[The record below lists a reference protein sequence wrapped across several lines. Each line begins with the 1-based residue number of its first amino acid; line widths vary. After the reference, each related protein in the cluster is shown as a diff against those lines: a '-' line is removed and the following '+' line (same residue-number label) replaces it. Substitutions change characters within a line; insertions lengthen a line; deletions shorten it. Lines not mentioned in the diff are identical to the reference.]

1 MKVIP
6 IEIISGLRGK
16 VCNHSDM
23 YVRQN
28 RRNKAMYTGKLCNP
42 YDGPI
47 GDKQRSLIEK
57 FKAVRLA
64 VDAVMADA
72 EKLQE
77 YTEQFK
83 AQKKYSTLRGFIFAK
98 EYEKLNGE

>member
-6 IEIISGLRGK
+6 IEVIAGLRGK
-16 VCNHSDM
+16 VCSHSDM

-28 RRNKAMYTGKLCNP
+28 RRNGVMYTGKLCNP

-47 GDKQRSLIEK
+47 GDKQRSLINK
-57 FKAVRLA
+57 FKAARTA
-64 VDAVMADA
+64 VATTMADA
-72 EKLQE
+72 EALQT

-98 EYEKLNGE
+98 EYEKLSD